1 MFRKNL
7 APLFA
12 LVLIILFF
20 VQPEIVRAGA
30 LEGVLLWYKKILP
43 ILFPMFILSNILL
56 QYNLIYIVLNKI
68 SKVSKKIFGSSLAII
83 PFIIG
88 IISGYPSGASVI
100 NTMVKNKRLSLAE
113 ANYLLSF
120 TNLCSFQFISA
131 IVVLS
136 MLNNYSLLPYV
147 VIPHYTGAL
156 ILSFLLKKEFCEI
169 KYRIDDTQLKTASF
183 NKVFSNSISTSLSNI
198 LTVCGVI
205 IIFSIISKY
214 IITILPLSN
223 TSSIST
229 IFTSLIIGIL
239 EITNGCN
246 IVSTSMLSIEVKIII
261 INFLISFSGLS
272 IIFQTITVVSNF
284 QIELHKYINV
294 RLVHGLLSSTISLI
308 MVLLYI

>member
-1 MFRKNL
+1 MFKKNL

-12 LVLIILFF
+12 LILIILFF
-20 VQPEIVRAGA
+20 VQPEIVREGA
-30 LEGVLLWYKKILP
+30 LDGVLLWYRKILP

-56 QYNLIYIVLNKI
+56 QYNLIYILLNKI
-68 SKVSKKIFGSSLAII
+68 SKVSKKVFGSSLAII

-131 IVVLS
+131 IVILS

-147 VIPHYTGAL
+147 IIPHYMGAL

-169 KYRIDDTQLKTASF
+169 KYRIDDTQLRTESF
-183 NKVFSNSISTSLSNI
+183 NKVFSNSISMSLSNI

-205 IIFSIISKY
+205 IIFSILSKY
-214 IITILPLSN
+214 IITILPITN
-223 TSSIST
+223 TSNINT
-229 IFTSLIIGIL
+229 IFSSLIIGIL

-246 IVSTSMLSIEVKIII
+246 IISTSLLSIETKIII

-272 IIFQTITVVSNF
+272 IIFQTITVISNF
-284 QIELHKYINV
+284 HVKLHKYILV
-294 RLVHGLLSSTISLI
+294 RFVHGILSAVISTIMIILF
-308 MVLLYI
+308 L